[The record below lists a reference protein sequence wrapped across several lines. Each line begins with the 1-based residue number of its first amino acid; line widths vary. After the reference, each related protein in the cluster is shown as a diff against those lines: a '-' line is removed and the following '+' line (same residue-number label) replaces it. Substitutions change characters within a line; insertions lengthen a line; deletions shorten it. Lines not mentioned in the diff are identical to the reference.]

1 MQVDALP
8 AEPRGKHKNTGVDSL
23 CLLQWIFQTRESNQD
38 LLHCR
43 WILYQLSYQG
53 SHPIAH
59 TKVNTL
65 LKSTSGH
72 SQWKRASAWFP
83 VSSGKTV
90 ATKQRHRLNVQKRC
104 FGKELG
110 RPEELGKTSAPV
122 LVRPE
127 TLVLGAPRSCCRTQ
141 GVHSAAS
148 LRRAHV
154 LCRESTGVSAASG
167 AQTDVV
173 HTLALSLAV

>member
-1 MQVDALP
+1 MDALP

-23 CLLQWIFQTRESNQD
+23 CLLQRIFQTRESNQD
-38 LLHCR
+38 LLHYR
-43 WILYQLSYQG
+43 WILYQLSYEG

-83 VSSGKTV
+83 VSSGKIV

>member
-1 MQVDALP
+1 MDALP

-23 CLLQWIFQTRESNQD
+23 CLLQRIFQTRESNQD
-38 LLHCR
+38 LLHYR